1 MGSHGFIKSIAFL
14 IIFAMIFFAFR
25 ITESLCADYLQ
36 VAGLIDLRT
45 TFSDGDLDPESLV
58 RLARKREFTVVFF
71 NDHDR
76 LAMEYGL
83 FPLRNILK
91 KRVELNSINK
101 GGAENY
107 LDRIRELQEIYPD
120 MILIPGSETAPFY
133 YWTGS
138 YFKKNL
144 TAHNHERRILTV
156 GLEKAEDYQDL
167 PIIHNG
173 LSTRFTV
180 NFIPIV
186 FIFFVPLFLGIFL
199 LRWKGVYRIS
209 GIIISVLSILFII
222 NTNPFRSSPFSQYR
236 GDQGIAPYQLLI
248 DYVDSKRGMTFWNYP
263 ETRSGKRRM
272 GPIFVDTPPY
282 PNVLEESKG
291 YTGFAA
297 IYGDTITVTE
307 PGNIWDRILLAYCKG
322 ERDKPV
328 WGIATAVFHKEGEAG
343 EKLGNFPTVF
353 FVHKKTKKQILEALK
368 SGKMYACRG
377 NYPQVAKLDEFS
389 VCSFQGEI
397 KGISGDEVVLIG
409 NPRIKISLSAGEPTK
424 NRVTVRLIRS
434 GEVIES
440 FEGELPMEIDFEDRF
455 VKPGEKIYYR
465 MDLRGY
471 GTLVSNPIFVLNK

>member
-83 FPLRNILK
+83 SPFRNILK

-107 LDRIRELQEIYPD
+107 LNSIKEVEEKYPD
-120 MILIPGSETAPFY
+120 MIIIPGSETAPFY
-133 YWTGS
+133 YWKGS

-144 TAHNHERRILTV
+144 TAHNHERRILTI

-186 FIFFVPLFLGIFL
+186 FIFLVPLILCIFL
-199 LRWKGVYRIS
+199 IRRKGVYRIS
-209 GIIISVLSILFII
+209 GIIIGVLSILFII

-248 DYVDSKRGMTFWNYP
+248 DYVDSKGGMTFWNYP
-263 ETRSGKRRM
+263 ETRSGKRRI

-307 PGNIWDRILLAYCKG
+307 P
-322 ERDKPV
+322 
-328 WGIATAVFHKEGEAG
+328 
-343 EKLGNFPTVF
+343 
-353 FVHKKTKKQILEALK
+353 
-368 SGKMYACRG
+368 
-377 NYPQVAKLDEFS
+377 
-389 VCSFQGEI
+389 
-397 KGISGDEVVLIG
+397 
-409 NPRIKISLSAGEPTK
+409 
-424 NRVTVRLIRS
+424 
-434 GEVIES
+434 
-440 FEGELPMEIDFEDRF
+440 
-455 VKPGEKIYYR
+455 
-465 MDLRGY
+465 
-471 GTLVSNPIFVLNK
+471 